1 MSDPWTT
8 AVDDDPQ
15 SFRDPDSV
23 TRLLAGLR
31 DADDERRMD
40 SLRALM
46 RVVKAL
52 ADDPAPGSQAL
63 VQAEL
68 PAVVDLL
75 LDRNAEASG
84 CAISILR
91 RIETTDAVVELLLGH
106 LAQPPEHATALLLE
120 ALGLHPFPAF
130 PAPVEQTFCRF
141 LSAAPGARAAGYA
154 LYCSFSKIR
163 LRTTIDALRLAAAP
177 DGIAWGR
184 YYSQLTLCCLTSL
197 EEHGAIAIEH
207 LGALLDDASPKSR
220 QEIAEALGWATPR
233 GLPLLRR
240 LADDPEASVRLAV
253 ARSLVRDEYRGRR
266 QARELLHRLA
276 ADEDPEVRDFVELAL
291 ADLIV

>member
-8 AVDDDPQ
+8 AVDDDPG

-23 TRLLAGLR
+23 ARLLAGLR
-31 DADDERRMD
+31 EADDERRLD

-52 ADDPAPGSQAL
+52 ADDPTPASLAL
-63 VQAEL
+63 VQAEI

-75 LDRNAEASG
+75 LDRNGEASG

-91 RIETTDAVVELLLGH
+91 RIETTDATVELLLRH
-106 LAQPPEHATALLLE
+106 LAEPPEHATALLLE
-120 ALGLHPFPAF
+120 ALGLHTYAAF
-130 PAPVEQTFCRF
+130 PEPVERTFCRF

-154 LYCSFSKIR
+154 LYCSFSRIR
-163 LRTTIDALRLAAAP
+163 LRTTVDALRLAAAP
-177 DGIAWGR
+177 DGSAWGR
-184 YYSQLTLCCLTSL
+184 YYSLLTLCCLTSL
-197 EEHGAIAIEH
+197 DEHGAIAIEH
-207 LGALLDDASPKSR
+207 LGAILDDASTKSR
-220 QEIAEALGWATPR
+220 QEIADALGWATAR

-253 ARSLVRDEYRGRR
+253 AKSLVRDEYRARR
-266 QARELLHRLA
+266 EAQELLHRLA
-276 ADEDPEVRDFVELAL
+276 ADEDAEVREFVELAL
-291 ADLIV
+291 AELIV